1 MNAPLITIGL
11 TCYNAER
18 SIGAALESALAQDW
32 PNTEVVVVDD
42 ASTDDS
48 VSVIRSFKGVRLHQ
62 QAVNRGVAAARNQ
75 LIERARGEFLA
86 FFDDDDVSLPHRL
99 SRQYQRIVAHE
110 SDFGDVP
117 LLCHSAR
124 TQVYPDGAQR
134 VEPTIGN
141 AASCSAP
148 GGIDAARRMLTGQPF
163 DGGHGSLA
171 TCMQMGRIAV
181 YRQLGGFDE
190 AFRRGED
197 TELALRHALAGGAF
211 PGIAEPLVK
220 QTMTHGLEKTVA
232 ADFSG
237 TLALYKKHA
246 EFLRSIDPAGFNVGW
261 VVAKQHYMAGRVA
274 AFLAAMGGLA
284 LRHPAW
290 TWRRL
295 QWALPNRVARDR
307 YRQFQA
313 GNR

>member
-1 MNAPLITIGL
+1 MSTPLITIGL

-32 PNTEVVVVDD
+32 PNTEVIVVDD
-42 ASTDDS
+42 ASTDHSAS
-48 VSVIRSFKGVRLHQ
+48 VVRGFERVHLHR
-62 QAVNRGVAAARNQ
+62 QAVNGGVAAARNQ
-75 LIERARGEFLA
+75 LVELARGEFLA
-86 FFDDDDVSLPHRL
+86 FFDDDDVSLPQRL

-110 SDFGDVP
+110 RDFGAVP

-124 TQVYPDGAQR
+124 IQVYPDGAER
-134 VEPTIGN
+134 IEPTIGN
-141 AASCSAP
+141 DSTHPAP
-148 GGIDAARRMLTGQPF
+148 GGIDAARRLLTGEPF
-163 DGGHGSLA
+163 EDGHGSLA
-171 TCMQMGRIAV
+171 TCMQMGRIGV

-190 AFRRGED
+190 AFRRSED

-211 PGIAEPLVK
+211 AGIAEPLLR
-220 QTMTHGLEKTVA
+220 QTMTHGTEKTVA
-232 ADFSG
+232 GDFSG
-237 TLALYKKHA
+237 ALAVYRKHA

-261 VVAKQHYMAGRVA
+261 IVAKQHYMAGRTA
-274 AFLAAMGGLA
+274 SFLAAMGGLA
-284 LRHPAW
+284 LRHPVR

-295 QWALPNRVARDR
+295 RWAMPNSAARDR